1 MTRRCQRQMNLA
13 PFYLN
18 AIKWIL
24 NTRRCAL
31 RHSFLISLLTMTPQ
45 LSLVLH
51 PLSQLPA
58 RSLLPQLGR
67 ALVNSSQEFVTPEG
81 HCDQETTPLWR
92 TIQALQY
99 HRHLHEQTLD
109 VVVCGAFTGLTTSMI
124 PVELQSCVPLFFF
137 FFFGR
142 EIVYYHVFWTVL
154 I

>member
-1 MTRRCQRQMNLA
+1 MRQRDDSTVPKADELGPVLSKRYQMDSEH
-13 PFYLN
+13 
-18 AIKWIL
+18 
-24 NTRRCAL
+24 TAL
-31 RHSFLISLLTMTPQ
+31 CPEALIPDK
-45 LSLVLH
+45 
-51 PLSQLPA
+51 LPA